1 MTTNSLDELR
11 QEYLS
16 NFYAHKIQQIEN
28 KEEVLEKTKWLLRQI
43 TDLTEDLDKE
53 QKK

>member
-28 KEEVLEKTKWLLRQI
+28 KEEVLE
-43 TDLTEDLDKE
+43 DKVAP
-53 QKK
+53 QADHRSYRKFK